1 MGYDVIAYDYEPDR
15 YLDIAKAFGV
25 KVVKCDLERDS
36 LSMEDGSIDCAVFSE
51 VIEHLNPYYVN
62 HTLAEINRIL
72 KMGGK
77 LIVTTPNI
85 ASLFRRLKLLLG
97 KQPVYRLHVKE
108 YTKYEVEELLRNSGF
123 KILESFYSEVNDLHF
138 VEAKPCDYLR
148 INGYHDL
155 NEIML
160 KKPSKTNLLR
170 TIAFPFLK
178 AIPMLR
184 MTIVVVAEKIKH
196 PKPLSID
203 RWG

>member
-1 MGYDVIAYDYEPDR
+1 M
-15 YLDIAKAFGV
+15 
-25 KVVKCDLERDS
+25 
-36 LSMEDGSIDCAVFSE
+36 
-51 VIEHLNPYYVN
+51 
-62 HTLAEINRIL
+62 
-72 KMGGK
+72 
-77 LIVTTPNI
+77 
-85 ASLFRRLKLLLG
+85 
-97 KQPVYRLHVKE
+97 
-108 YTKYEVEELLRNSGF
+108 EELLRNSGF

-170 TIAFPFLK
+170 TIAFPFVK
-178 AIPMLR
+178 AMPMLR

-203 RWG
+203 RWGMKNIRRTANSSIILRQQIRAFLDEQVNCKAS